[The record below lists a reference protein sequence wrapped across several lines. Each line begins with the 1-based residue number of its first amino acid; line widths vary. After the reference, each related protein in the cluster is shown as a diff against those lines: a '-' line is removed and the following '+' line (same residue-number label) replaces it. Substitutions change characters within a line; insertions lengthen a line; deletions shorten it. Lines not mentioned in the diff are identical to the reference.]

1 MKAGSPMFATT
12 RWSLV
17 VRAGDEK
24 TTASRAALETLC
36 AQYWYPLYA
45 YVRRRGHDAD
55 AAADL
60 TQGFFA
66 AFLASDGVAGAR
78 QDRGR
83 FRSYLLASLSHFISN
98 QRDKANA
105 LKRGGGKTPIPIDT
119 AGAETRY
126 GLEPA
131 HEVTPERL
139 FDRRWALTL
148 LEGVLGQLRA
158 EYAKRGRG
166 PLFDRLKPFLTG
178 DGERGMQGKA
188 AADLGLSEGAVKV
201 AVHRMR
207 ARYRDLIRRHIADT
221 VADPEQVDEELRD
234 LFAALSGG

>member
-1 MKAGSPMFATT
+1 MFATT

-24 TTASRAALETLC
+24 TSASRAALETLC
-36 AQYWYPLYA
+36 SQYWYPLYA

-83 FRSYLLASLSHFISN
+83 FRSYLLASLSHYISN

-105 LKRGGGKTPIPIDT
+105 LKRGGGRTPIPIDT

-126 GLEPA
+126 GMEPS
-131 HEVTPERL
+131 HSVTPERL

-148 LEGVLGQLRA
+148 LEGVLSELRA

-178 DGERGMQGKA
+178 DGERGMQGTA

-207 ARYRDLIRRHIADT
+207 SRYRDLIRKHIADT
-221 VADPEQVDEELRD
+221 VSEPEEVDEELRD
-234 LFAALSGG
+234 LFAALSAPSDG